1 MVFALGDDNIVKA
14 QNRLKTEGF
23 YFGNPTGVLDRETAD
38 ALTRYQMDHGLAISG
53 KLDKPTAKALRVSMP
68 NPPSTPRELPT
79 PRTLAGSWQ
88 RLPTGEMQFVPEERS
103 PSSTAATITPAAS
116 SPAAPPQPA
125 PPAEGPAAPPVAA
138 ENRAALTTTPP
149 PANATPP
156 RNSPSGGAIGN
167 PERFR
172 DYVEAFIVAGLARP
186 PGSEI
191 KFFAEN
197 VDYLGTPNVTRQQVQ
212 RDLVRYNEKWPHRQ
226 FWMDGDIQ
234 IQRQSDNKIKLV
246 FPLRYELRNGSRY
259 ASGKVLKGLTLVE
272 TANNEM
278 QIVAV
283 DEWKAP

>member
-1 MVFALGDDNIVKA
+1 MVFAHADDNIAKA

-53 KLDKPTAKALRVSMP
+53 KLDKPTAKALRVSAP
-68 NPPSTPRELPT
+68 NPQSTPQELPT

-88 RLPTGEMQFVPEERS
+88 RLPSGEMQFVQEQISETPS
-103 PSSTAATITPAAS
+103 PTAAIAPAA
-116 SPAAPPQPA
+116 AAPQPA
-125 PPAEGPAAPPVAA
+125 PPAEGPAAPPVVP
-138 ENRAALTTTPP
+138 ENRPPPATAP
-149 PANATPP
+149 PANAALL
-156 RNSPSGGAIGN
+156 RNPPSGAAIGN

-172 DYVEAFIVAGLARP
+172 DYIEAFIVAGLARP

-234 IQRQSDNKIKLV
+234 IERQSDNKIKLA
-246 FPLRYELRNGSRY
+246 FPLRYELRNGSRH
-259 ASGKVLKGLTLVE
+259 ASGKVLKRLTVVQ